1 MLFLLTLNKEML
13 VAIPDA
19 NIPVQFT
26 FHFLKQL
33 LCCFNS
39 WFCSFDVFGKE
50 FANRRK
56 YLQFAVASS
65 AHKAFY
71 ELVKQSCFSFFFP
84 FFLGQIM
91 VNQILVDYLQ
101 LKVTSP
107 AHKDNFY
114 KSYKTVENSQNFNL
128 G

>member
-33 LCCFNS
+33 LCNFNS

-71 ELVKQSCFSFFFP
+71 ELVKQCCFSFFFSL
-84 FFLGQIM
+84 FFGSNYGQSDFGGLPA
-91 VNQILVDYLQ
+91 VKGNFS
-101 LKVTSP
+101 SP
-107 AHKDNFY
+107 
-114 KSYKTVENSQNFNL
+114 QR
-128 G
+128 